1 MTRTYTSTSY
11 VIDTISSKKIENKTN
26 NTFMIIH
33 LHIME
38 ITKKLIMLE
47 ILGEKNPGETNNQEI
62 MDVIKYLNVIENII
76 MVFQDY
82 RKSNQ
87 H

>member
-62 MDVIKYLNVIENII
+62 MDVIKYTNVIENII

-82 RKSNQ
+82 RN
-87 H
+87 

>member
-47 ILGEKNPGETNNQEI
+47 ISGEKNPGETNNQEI
-62 MDVIKYLNVIENII
+62 MDVIKYTNVIENII

-82 RKSNQ
+82 RN
-87 H
+87 